1 MIGVIGGSGLELFPE
16 LDVVDRVKIKTRY
29 GRPSD
34 VITIAQRNGQLFAFL
49 PRHGSKHHLP
59 PHRIPY
65 RANIAAFKKLG
76 IKTVI
81 GTCIVGSL
89 KRKLVPGSFVI
100 PEQFVNMTWG
110 RDDVGTSSNFIHLPM
125 AEPYCACLR
134 RELSKVALSEKV
146 VACRAGTVVVIQG
159 PRFSTIAESRFF
171 IRNGWDIVN
180 MTQYPECY
188 YAREAGLCYAAL
200 AAVTDW
206 DVGVRSNMSIVPS
219 NMDRVLAIF
228 KENVSKTKN
237 MVLKAVDRLAS
248 FECGCASTAVIEYYK
263 Q

>member
-1 MIGVIGGSGLELFPE
+1 LELFPE

-34 VITIAQRNGQLFAFL
+34 VITIAQRNGQTVRVFW

-89 KRKLVPGSFVI
+89 KRKLVPDRSLSRAI
-100 PEQFVNMTWG
+100 CKYDMG

-146 VACRAGTVVVIQG
+146 VACRAEQ
-159 PRFSTIAESRFF
+159 
-171 IRNGWDIVN
+171 
-180 MTQYPECY
+180 
-188 YAREAGLCYAAL
+188 
-200 AAVTDW
+200 
-206 DVGVRSNMSIVPS
+206 
-219 NMDRVLAIF
+219 
-228 KENVSKTKN
+228 
-237 MVLKAVDRLAS
+237 
-248 FECGCASTAVIEYYK
+248 
-263 Q
+263 